1 MWIFHNFLFWRE
13 KRSKSAFYF
22 YKWNH
27 FFQNKWNHFG
37 SKLRHKE
44 VRLWDGFK
52 LLRVKKQQFQW
63 EEFRKKAVSG
73 LGYFGKQH
81 DRTSLSQVDPL
92 SSISGSFNAFF
103 WISNLVGEALKSD
116 FLFLFLVQ
124 KLQFGA
130 SVDVGRG
137 FSRFRPVDPPN
148 QWYTTVRS

>member
-44 VRLWDGFK
+44 ARLWDGFK

-63 EEFRKKAVSG
+63 EEFRAKSSLWTWILRQATRQNFTVTSWPTFFYKWFFQCV
-73 LGYFGKQH
+73 LLDFEFGW
-81 DRTSLSQVDPL
+81 RGAQVGF
-92 SSISGSFNAFF
+92 S
-103 WISNLVGEALKSD
+103 VSD
-116 FLFLFLVQ
+116 FGAE
-124 KLQFGA
+124 FGA
-130 SVDVGRG
+130 SVDVGRV
-137 FSRFRPVDPPN
+137 FSSLQAHGSTN
-148 QWYTTVRS
+148 QWCTTLRS

>member
-1 MWIFHNFLFWRE
+1 MGRISE
-13 KRSKSAFYF
+13 
-22 YKWNH
+22 
-27 FFQNKWNHFG
+27 
-37 SKLRHKE
+37 
-44 VRLWDGFK
+44 
-52 LLRVKKQQFQW
+52 
-63 EEFRKKAVSG
+63 KAVYG

-116 FLFLFLVQ
+116 FLFLFFGQ

-137 FSRFRPVDPPN
+137 IFSLQARGSTN
-148 QWYTTVRS
+148 Q